1 MKKFAY
7 AGILAAALLLGV
19 AASWTAF
26 GRQIDNYAYDF
37 IFRLYQP
44 KPWQTESIVLAI
56 DEDSLSTMGGIRG
69 MRSALAE
76 GLERIR
82 PAAPKAVAID
92 VILSEAGDDT
102 SDALLESAFRHTT
115 NLVLS
120 SDLLPDGKRWEDP
133 IPRFR
138 RWAAGVGHVYADL
151 DRYDAVSREIPL
163 EKATGQDRRWALALE
178 AFLLSRRA
186 QILES
191 PDELEIGNVRIPVE
205 PGTADAMRIRYVPPS
220 MGGIPRISLK
230 QLRDN
235 PRLAQRF
242 AGRVVFAGVTAQT
255 FVRDRWMTPY
265 SNGISMPGVEMN
277 ANAFETIANGLV
289 LSDAPRRSVLLFCAL
304 LVAAAGAAFAYLPG
318 WLANALAVLIL
329 LAAHV
334 LPYAFFTRGVVFP
347 WLPGVAAAWLAIVGA
362 AAWRHFYTRARL
374 GKSESERARYQQA
387 MHMVTHELRT
397 PLTAIQGSS
406 ELMSRYALPDEKRK
420 QIAETIH
427 SESKRLGRMIS
438 TFLDIERFSAGQMEM
453 RRENFAAADLIERCI
468 ERARPVAD
476 RKRIEIRA
484 DDVSVEFLS
493 GDRELLEYALYNLL
507 TNAVK
512 YSPPETIVR
521 VEAGRRKDRVQIS
534 VRDQGIGIDPK
545 EARKV
550 FQKFYRTQKAEQSG
564 ETGTGIGLA
573 IVEQI
578 VVQHGG
584 SIHVESAPGRGS
596 CFTLELPCGV
606 RQCSVS

>member
-1 MKKFAY
+1 MKFAY
-7 AGILAAALLLGV
+7 AGVLALALLLGV

-26 GRQIDNYAYDF
+26 GLQIDNYAYDF
-37 IFRLYQP
+37 IFRLYRP
-44 KPWQTESIVLAI
+44 APWHTESIVLAI
-56 DEDSLSTMGGIRG
+56 DEESLSTMGGIRG
-69 MRSALAE
+69 MRTALAE

-82 PAAPKAVAID
+82 PAHPKAVAID
-92 VILSEAGDDT
+92 VILSEAGDEA
-102 SDALLESAFRHTT
+102 SDSQLELAFERTP

-120 SDLLPDGKRWEDP
+120 CDLMPDGKRWEDP

-138 RWAAGVGHVYADL
+138 KWAVSVGHVYADL

-163 EKATGQDRRWALALE
+163 EKATEQDRRWALALE
-178 AFLLSRRA
+178 AFRVSRHA

-191 PDELEIGNVRIPVE
+191 PDELKIGTVRIPVA

-220 MGGIPRISLK
+220 MDAIPRVSLK
-230 QLRDN
+230 RLREN
-235 PRLAQRF
+235 PRLVENF
-242 AGRVVFAGVTAQT
+242 AGKVVFAGVTAQT

-289 LSDAPRRSVLLFCAL
+289 LGDAPRRNVLLFCLL
-304 LVAAAGAAFAYLPG
+304 LVAAVGAAFASLPG
-318 WLANALAVLIL
+318 WPANAVAGVIL
-329 LAAHV
+329 VIAHV
-334 LPYAFFTRGVVFP
+334 FPYALFTRGVVFP
-347 WLPGVAAAWLAIVGA
+347 WLPGVAAAWLAIVTA
-362 AAWRHFYTRARL
+362 AAWRHFYVRRRL
-374 GKSESERARYQQA
+374 GKSESELARYQQA

-420 QIAETIH
+420 QIAEMIH
-427 SESKRLGRMIS
+427 SESKRLGQMIS

-453 RRENFAAADLIERCI
+453 RRESFAAADLVESCI

-484 DDVSVEFLS
+484 DNTTGEFLS

-512 YSPPETIVR
+512 YSPPETTVR
-521 VEAGRRKDRVQIS
+521 VEAGRRKDRVQIA

-545 EARKV
+545 EAKKV
-550 FQKFYRTQKAEQSG
+550 FQKFYRTQRAEQSG
-564 ETGTGIGLA
+564 EAGTGIGLA

-578 VVQHGG
+578 VERHGG
-584 SIHVESAPGRGS
+584 SIYVESAPGEGS
-596 CFTLELPCGV
+596 CFTLELPCGM